1 MCLLNGDLK
10 NLNMRERDLADVDSP
25 GRRNV
30 SQLWARDCESSSVCF
45 SYQQVSS
52 PPRLPQP
59 WLTWEVGSA
68 LSGSWKVRRSRQG
81 EDARGGGAAGVAR
94 NLAREKGEE

>member
-68 LSGSWKVRRSRQG
+68 LSG
-81 EDARGGGAAGVAR
+81 AGR
-94 NLAREKGEE
+94 